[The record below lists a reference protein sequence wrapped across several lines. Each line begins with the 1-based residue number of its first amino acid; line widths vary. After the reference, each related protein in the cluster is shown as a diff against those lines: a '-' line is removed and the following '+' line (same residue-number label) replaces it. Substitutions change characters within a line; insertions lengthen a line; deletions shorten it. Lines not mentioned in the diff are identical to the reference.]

1 MYSNYAL
8 PFGIALS
15 VIITTGSVC
24 ANPAD
29 KKMPLVH
36 LEDQNPVGREPSASE
51 DPTGTLLLPHAL
63 ALVLSFFMCSLNLSR
78 KHVPWLLPGSVI
90 FLLAT
95 SLLIPKPVCAQAS
108 SWKQADTTTMVG
120 HLDPIEIDATLTLP
134 KLIDLTMQKY
144 PDTAWLTSLEEEAAA
159 IAERSESWTAG
170 ASQATI
176 GYQSIST
183 FRLNYGTANVQV
195 PLWNLGQRDAEH
207 KLANQAETSAELQ
220 AAAIKLRVAGLVRG
234 ALWNMA
240 LAKIRYEQAQVEL
253 GVYEQLLTKIKR
265 RVELGDLP
273 GADELLAQSELLQ
286 KRSALTMAEAE
297 LMHARKR
304 YTTITQMT
312 KVPGIYEENLVAL
325 KEIGKNHPTLVAING
340 QIERKQAEIDA
351 IKSIGSGQTHVVAGI
366 LSDEGVDYR
375 SNKAEFFNVGVIVP
389 FGGSAH
395 IQPRIAAVSVELNR
409 LIADREQLYRD
420 LEQAHHEAEHN
431 LEVDRVELGTA
442 NEQKK
447 VSEELL
453 NMTQLAFS
461 IGEINLLDL
470 LKIQSRTQQA
480 ILNAKERAVMLQR
493 EKALYNQAV
502 GVMP

>member
-1 MYSNYAL
+1 M
-8 PFGIALS
+8 F
-15 VIITTGSVC
+15 
-24 ANPAD
+24 
-29 KKMPLVH
+29 
-36 LEDQNPVGREPSASE
+36 
-51 DPTGTLLLPHAL
+51 
-63 ALVLSFFMCSLNLSR
+63 SLNLSR
-78 KHVPWLLPGSVI
+78 KRVPRLLPGSVV

-95 SLLIPKPVCAQAS
+95 SLLISKPVCAQAS
-108 SWKQADTTTMVG
+108 PWKQADTTTMVG
-120 HLDPIEIDATLTLP
+120 HFDPIEIDATLTLP

-144 PDTAWLTSLEEEAAA
+144 PDTAWLASLEEEAAA
-159 IAERSESWTAG
+159 IAERSKSWTAG
-170 ASQATI
+170 ASQVAI
-176 GYQSIST
+176 GYQSIAS
-183 FRLNYGTANVQV
+183 FRLNYATGSVQV

-207 KLANQAETSAELQ
+207 NLANQAETNAELQ
-220 AAAIKLRVAGLVRG
+220 AAAIKLRVTGLVRG
-234 ALWNMA
+234 ALWDMA
-240 LAKIRYEQAQVEL
+240 LAKIRYEQAQAEL
-253 GVYEQLLTKIKR
+253 DVYEQLLTKIKR

-312 KVPGIYEENLVAL
+312 KVPGSYEENLVAL
-325 KEIGKNHPTLVAING
+325 KEIGQNHPTLVAINS

-366 LSDEGVDYR
+366 LSDEGVDKR
-375 SNKAEFFNVGVIVP
+375 SNKAEFFNVGVSIP

-395 IQPRIAAVSVELNR
+395 IQPRIAAVNVELNR
-409 LIADREQLYRD
+409 LIANREQLYRD

-470 LKIQSRTQQA
+470 LRIQSRTQQA